1 MFASVIATYLV
12 PLVGIAILKKILR
25 FQRLLRPGYR
35 RKNRRTIFQAPA
47 VDATFGGVCR
57 DE

>member
-25 FQRLLRPGYR
+25 FQRLLRPG
-35 RKNRRTIFQAPA
+35 
-47 VDATFGGVCR
+47 
-57 DE
+57 